1 MGFSDFEN
9 PLSGA
14 ILAGSASLHVH
25 MAGSNGRH
33 SRPQQFDARAA
44 IHGALKRL
52 QAIDLALGLAAAPRF
67 RDGAPRDMCGRPR
80 PCKKFFDAA
89 LPIWSGA
96 GMCPAFAC
104 GA

>member
-44 IHGALKRL
+44 VHGALKRL

-67 RDGAPRDMCGRPR
+67 RDGVSNRLNIPAHRPGAPTRESLLISP
-80 PCKKFFDAA
+80 
-89 LPIWSGA
+89 
-96 GMCPAFAC
+96 
-104 GA
+104 